1 MILRGVAMVF
11 LLSLVGTICWG
22 IAPIFVKM
30 GLANLNPAVGLLVR
44 TIITAGL
51 IFSWMCI
58 DGSITQFRNVS
69 MAAIIILA
77 IEAVLATFIG
87 DLSYFAAIKKG
98 SVAMVTTIMAS
109 APLITI
115 IFSVLFLGE
124 VMTIKRFLGTC
135 FVILGI
141 ILAV

>member
-1 MILRGVAMVF
+1 MVL
-11 LLSLVGTICWG
+11 LLSIVGTLCWG

-30 GLANLNPAVGLLVR
+30 GLENLNPAVGLLVR

-51 IFSWMCI
+51 IFSWMYI
-58 DGSITQFRNVS
+58 DGSISQIRNVS
-69 MAAIIILA
+69 MTAIVILA

-98 SVAMVTTIMAS
+98 SVSMVTTIMAS
-109 APLITI
+109 APLVTI

-124 VMTIKRFLGTC
+124 VMTIKRFFGTC